1 MRTETLSIFK
11 IDELSGKAQQR
22 AFDDHRDSPDYPNDS
37 WSENEIEDAKTIAA
51 LFGLEIDQISF
62 SGFSS
67 QGDGA
72 SFTGRYKYEP
82 EALPQVKEHAP
93 LDTELHKIVE
103 DLEALQGD
111 YCHGLSAAITRD
123 RTLYAHEGTM
133 NFEITGDHI
142 EDFEPD
148 YVCENRLEEIFKD
161 YARWIYRQ
169 LNKQYDYEMS
179 DDAVL
184 EDLQANEYEFLENGK
199 RYQY

>member
-11 IDELSGKAQQR
+11 IDELSEKAQQR
-22 AFDDHRDSPDYPNDS
+22 ALEDRRASGNYPSDG
-37 WSENEIEDAKTIAA
+37 WSESDIDDAKTIAA
-51 LFGLEIDQISF
+51 LFGLDIDQINF
-62 SGFSS
+62 SGFSC

-72 SFTGRYKYEP
+72 SFTGHYAYEP
-82 EALPQVKEHAP
+82 EALAQVKAHAP
-93 LDTELHKIVE
+93 LDTDLHAIIERLQNLQAQHQGQLTATITHDRGRYYHEHSMDIEGELDGEPLGYDDPDKE
-103 DLEALQGD
+103 L
-111 YCHGLSAAITRD
+111 C
-123 RTLYAHEGTM
+123 
-133 NFEITGDHI
+133 EIL
-142 EDFEPD
+142 
-148 YVCENRLEEIFKD
+148 RD